1 MKLSARRR
9 PAPPLPGLHAT
20 ARVERR
26 PRTLLPRLRPGDV
39 AVVDHSDL
47 DRSTAQALVDAGVV
61 AVVNAAPMLSGR
73 YPAQGPEL
81 LARHGVVLLDRVGA
95 AATGVADGDGVRLHE
110 GVLHLEDGRSLAGRL
125 LGTDTLEEERDR
137 ARLGLASQL
146 ETLTHNASE
155 LLRREEDLLLHGQG
169 LPALGTRFE
178 GRSAV
183 VVVEGPEVAAELAL
197 VGAYLREQHPVIVA
211 VHGAADRLVAAGIRP
226 DVVVVDGQVDGRGDV
241 ELPRAAT
248 LSSAGDVVVVV
259 APGGGAATVAAVER
273 AGARTATLS
282 TTTTAEDAA
291 LLLAHAGGA
300 TPIVGVGLHAD
311 LEDFLD
317 RDRGG
322 LASTY
327 LTRLALGPHLVDAT
341 AVPLL
346 YSGRVRPHHLYVVML
361 AGLVALLCALLVTP
375 VGQEWATAGGA
386 RLGEWTSALTTRLS
400 DS

>member
-1 MKLSARRR
+1 MKLSVRRR
-9 PAPPLPGLHAT
+9 PAPVLPGLVAT

-26 PRTLLPRLRPGDV
+26 PRSLLSRVRPGDV

-47 DRSTAQALVDAGVV
+47 DRATAQSLVDAGVA
-61 AVVNAAPMLSGR
+61 AVVNAAPMMSGR

-81 LARHGVVLLDRVGA
+81 LARHGVLLLDRVGPGA
-95 AATGVADGDGVRLHE
+95 VGVEDGSQVRLHAE
-110 GVLHLEDGRSLAGRL
+110 VLHLSDGRDLEGRL
-125 LGTDTLEEERDR
+125 LDVAMLAEEQEQ
-137 ARLGLASQL
+137 ARRGLASQL
-146 ETLTHNASE
+146 ETLTHNAAE

-169 LPALGTRFE
+169 LPALGTTLE
-178 GRSAV
+178 GRAAV
-183 VVVEGPEVAAELAL
+183 VAVEGPDLADELAL
-197 VGAYLREQHPVIVA
+197 VRPYLREQHPAVVA
-211 VHGAADRLVAAGIRP
+211 VHAAADRLVAAGITP
-226 DVVVVDGQVDGRGDV
+226 DVVVVDGRSDL
-241 ELPRAAT
+241 EPPRAAT
-248 LSSAGDVVVVV
+248 LTAAGDVVVVV
-259 APGGGAATVAAVER
+259 APGAGHATTNAVER
-273 AGARTATLS
+273 VGVRAVTMS

-311 LEDFLD
+311 LADFLD

-346 YSGRVRPHHLYVVML
+346 YSGRVRPRHLYIVML
-361 AGLVALLCALLVTP
+361 AGLVALLCALAVTP
-375 VGQEWATAGGA
+375 VGQEWAGWWGE
-386 RLGEWTSALTTRLS
+386 RLDEWTTPLTDRLP